1 MINRGGTKISPA
13 EIEALV
19 DGHPKVREAAVIGV
33 ADERLGEVVC
43 VVAALRE
50 NQSLILEELLDYL
63 RSKQIAVYKLPQQ
76 LFVVPQLPRNPVGKV
91 LKRELREA
99 YGKSA

>member
-1 MINRGGTKISPA
+1 VINRGGTKISPA

-19 DGHPKVREAAVIGV
+19 DGHPKVREATVIGI
-33 ADERLGEVVC
+33 ADERLGELVC
-43 VVAALRE
+43 VVVALRE
-50 NQSLILEELLDYL
+50 NQSLSLEELLNYL
-63 RSKQIAVYKLPQQ
+63 REKQIAVYKLPQQ
-76 LFVVPQLPRNPVGKV
+76 LLVVPQLPRNPVGKV